1 MQQVQP
7 LVAVR
12 SVMAVS
18 ITLLLT
24 CIPLPAPAATPAN
37 TSTRPNVLIWIMDDV
52 GFGHPSA
59 FGGPVAMP
67 TLEAVAERGLRF
79 TNFHSTAICSP
90 SRACLLNGR
99 NHHALGMG
107 NHAGLVSGDPGYT
120 ARIPQTAASLATIL
134 HGQGYSTWAL
144 GKWDQFPNED
154 ATPDG
159 PYDYWPSGQGFER
172 FYGFL
177 FADMD
182 HFHPTLWRDHTPLDA
197 PRDPKYFLT
206 TDLADQAIQ
215 YLRDQQAAAPGKPF
229 FLYWATGVAHSPHHA
244 PKEWR
249 DRYKG
254 KFDHGWDEQRVRTLA
269 AQKRLGIMPKNLQLP
284 PRQPHVPAWK
294 DMSTDERRFAGRT
307 MEAFAASLSHAD
319 HEFGRIVEE
328 LRRQGRLDNTMI
340 IVVSD
345 NGASG
350 EGGPGGSYNEWRS
363 ISGLRPSLEENLAHY
378 ENWGSPTTYPHYSI
392 GWAMAGNTPFRH
404 YKTTVHEGGVRGPM
418 IISWPAG
425 IAAHGEVRG
434 QFHHLID
441 VMPTVLE
448 AAKIQAP
455 AVVDGVTQQPID
467 GASLLYATRDA
478 ATPTRRTQQY
488 FEILGNRAMVADGW
502 KAVVLHR
509 PNTWDFFKPAD
520 FGTDV
525 WELYHLDADPN
536 ELHNLAQKE
545 PAKLASLQALF
556 DAEAR
561 RNHVYPLGPDVM
573 KYRREQ
579 VAKQLADRRGQFNYS
594 GVVRGISN
602 DAAPPTYRMPFV
614 MRATFDAAGSDTRV
628 LVAHGGA
635 MGGYSLY
642 LKDGVPVYCYN
653 LLGGE
658 MTFVRGAAPLTAG
671 AHELKVDFQ
680 PDAQGSATVTLTVD
694 GTTRSTAKIPK
705 LTQMLYEA
713 SDGFSVGLDQGSS
726 VSREAADVAPA
737 SVTELRFEFSVP
749 AVSSSTAP
757 H

>member
-1 MQQVQP
+1 MQRDETLTGIRS
-7 LVAVR
+7 LVAAA
-12 SVMAVS
+12 MM
-18 ITLLLT
+18 LLLFFAT
-24 CIPLPAPAATPAN
+24 RSALAAAPPVA
-37 TSTRPNVLIWIMDDV
+37 SRPNVLIWIMDDV
-52 GFGHPSA
+52 GFGHPSP
-59 FGGPVAMP
+59 FGGPVDMP
-67 TLEAVAERGLRF
+67 TLQSIAERGLRF

-90 SRACLLNGR
+90 SRAALLNGR

-120 ARIPQTAASLATIL
+120 ARIPRTAASLATIL
-134 HGQGYSTWAL
+134 RQQGYSTWAL

-182 HFHPTLWRDHTPLDA
+182 HFHPTLWRDHTPIDA

-206 TDLADQAIQ
+206 TDLANQAIQ
-215 YLRDQQAAAPGKPF
+215 YLRDQQAADSSKPF

-244 PKEWR
+244 PQEWL

-254 KFDHGWDEQRVRTLA
+254 KFDHGWDEQRERTLA
-269 AQKRLGIMPKNLQLP
+269 AQKRLGIMAKNVLLP
-284 PRQPHVPAWK
+284 ARQPHVPAWSA
-294 DMSTDERRFAGRT
+294 MSPSEHRFAART

-319 HEFGRIVEE
+319 QEFGRIVDE
-328 LRRQGRLDNTMI
+328 LRRQGRLDDTMI

-363 ISGLRPSLEENLAHY
+363 ISGLWPSLEENLEHY
-378 ENWGSPTTYPHYSI
+378 DEWGGPTTYPHYSI
-392 GWAMAGNTPFRH
+392 GWAMAGNTPFKH
-404 YKTTVHEGGVRGPM
+404 YKTTVHAGGVRGPT

-425 IAAHGEVRG
+425 IKARGEVRG

-448 AAKIQAP
+448 AAQIQAP
-455 AVVDGVTQQPID
+455 AVVDGVTQQPIE
-467 GASLLYATRDA
+467 GTSLLYAMRDGSA
-478 ATPTRRTQQY
+478 APRRTQQY
-488 FEILGNRAMVADGW
+488 FEIFGNRAIVADGW

-509 PNTWDFFKPAD
+509 PITWNFFQQSSFD
-520 FGTDV
+520 NDV
-525 WELYHLDADPN
+525 WELYHVDQDPN
-536 ELHNLAQKE
+536 ELNDLARRE

-561 RNHVYPLGPDVM
+561 RNNVYPLVPDVM

-579 VAKQLADRRGQFNYS
+579 VAKQLASRHGQFNYS

-602 DAAPPTYRMPFV
+602 DAAPPTYRMPYV
-614 MRATFDAAGSDTRV
+614 LRATFDAAGSDTRV

-642 LKDGVPVYCYN
+642 LRDGVPVYCYN

-658 MTFVRGAAPLTAG
+658 KTFVRGNAPLGAG
-671 AHELKVDFQ
+671 RHELTTQFQ
-680 PDAQGSATVTLTVD
+680 PDAQGGATVTLSID
-694 GTTRSTAKIPK
+694 GTASTQGKVPK
-705 LTQMLYEA
+705 LTPMMYEA

-726 VSREAADVAPA
+726 VSPETAGVAAADVAA
-737 SVTELRFEFSVP
+737 LRIEV
-749 AVSSSTAP
+749 AAATATSP
-757 H
+757 

>member
-1 MQQVQP
+1 MRRDWTLGATLSMTLAALMLP
-7 LVAVR
+7 L
-12 SVMAVS
+12 
-18 ITLLLT
+18 L
-24 CIPLPAPAATPAN
+24 CPAQSEPNARK
-37 TSTRPNVLIWIMDDV
+37 RPNVLIWIMDDV
-52 GFGHPSA
+52 GFGQPSA
-59 FGGPVAMP
+59 FGGPVHMP
-67 TLEAVAERGLRF
+67 ALEAVAARGLRF
-79 TNFHSTAICSP
+79 NNFHSTAICSP
-90 SRACLLNGR
+90 SRAALLNGR

-120 ARIPQTAASLATIL
+120 ARIPRTAASLATIL
-134 HGQGYSTWAL
+134 GEHGYSTWAV

-159 PYDYWPSGQGFER
+159 PHDYWPSGQGFER

-197 PRDPKYFLT
+197 PRDPNYFLT

-215 YLRDQQAAAPGKPF
+215 YLRDQRAAAPDKPF
-229 FLYWATGVAHSPHHA
+229 FLYWATGAAHSPHHA
-244 PKEWR
+244 PQQWR

-254 KFDHGWDEQRVRTLA
+254 KFDHGWDKQRELTLN
-269 AQKRLGIMPKNLQLP
+269 AQKQLGIMPKNLQLP
-284 PRQPHVPAWK
+284 PRQPHVPAWSA
-294 DMSTDERRFAGRT
+294 MSAAERRFAART
-307 MEAFAASLSHAD
+307 MEAFAAELSHAD

-328 LRRQGRLDNTMI
+328 LRRQGRLDDTII

-363 ISGLRPSLEENLAHY
+363 ISGLWPSLEENLAHY
-378 ENWGSPTTYPHYSI
+378 DDWGGPTTYPHYSI
-392 GWAMAGNTPFRH
+392 GWAMAGNTPFRY

-418 IISWPAG
+418 IVAWPAS
-425 IAAHGEVRG
+425 ITAHGEVRG

-448 AAKIQAP
+448 AAQIQAP
-455 AVVDGVTQQPID
+455 AAVDGIAQQPID
-467 GASLLYATRDA
+467 GTSFLYAMRDA
-478 ATPTRRTQQY
+478 AAPTRRTQQY
-488 FEILGNRAMVADGW
+488 FEIFGNRAIVADGW

-509 PNTWDFFKPAD
+509 PITWDFFRRVD
-520 FGTDV
+520 FDTDV
-525 WELYHLDADPN
+525 WELYHLDSDPN
-536 ELHNLAQKE
+536 ELHDLAKRE

-561 RNHVYPLGPDVM
+561 RNHVYPLGPDVL

-579 VAKQLADRRGQFNYS
+579 TAKQLENRRGVFTYT
-594 GVVRGISN
+594 GIVRGISN
-602 DAAPPTYRMPFV
+602 DAAPPTYRLPFV
-614 MRATFDAAGSDTRV
+614 LHATFDAAEPDTRV

-658 MTFVRGAAPLTAG
+658 MTFVRGNAPLTAG

-694 GTTRSTAKIPK
+694 GTTPSTAKIPK

-726 VSREAADVAPA
+726 VSPEAADVAPA
-737 SVTELRFEFSVP
+737 SVTALRFEFSVP